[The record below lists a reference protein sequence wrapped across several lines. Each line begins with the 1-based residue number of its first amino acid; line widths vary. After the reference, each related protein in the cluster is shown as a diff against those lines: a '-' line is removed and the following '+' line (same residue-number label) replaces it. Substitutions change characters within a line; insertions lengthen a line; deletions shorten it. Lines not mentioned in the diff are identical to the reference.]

1 MTTLLSY
8 DVLQI
13 GVIYLK
19 MPAFF
24 LQSTIQGS
32 ALGLLPLPF
41 QISTVLYFVVLVI
54 NSFNISGVVL
64 QLKRTLRNILQ
75 MMKQKGSD
83 NAISGQGG
91 LWPEKVFCFPSSCL
105 A

>member
-1 MTTLLSY
+1 MATLLSY
-8 DVLQI
+8 NVLQI

-24 LQSTIQGS
+24 LQIIIQGS

-41 QISTVLYFVVLVI
+41 QISTVLYFVVLMI
-54 NSFNISGVVL
+54 SSYNISGVVL
-64 QLKRTLRNILQ
+64 QLKRTLGNILQ
-75 MMKQKGSD
+75 IIKQKGSD
-83 NAISGQGG
+83 NVNSGQGG
-91 LWPEKVFCFPSSCL
+91 LYEIN